1 VAPNPTRVR
10 LYVAEKIAGGVDMD
24 LSEIL
29 VNLIKGEQNSAE
41 HLARNPFG
49 RVPVLEL
56 SDGSH
61 LGESLAIM
69 EYLEELHPEPP
80 MIGREPLERARVRE
94 LERIAELGVLGPVA
108 RIVHA
113 TNSPLGHTPNAGIAD
128 YFRPA
133 LEKALGVLEEAIAD
147 GREFVAGDRCTIADC
162 TLQAAFQFARYGKLD
177 AYDAYPNLLR
187 WDAAYRAR
195 PPAGAVLTM

>member
-1 VAPNPTRVR
+1 MKLYVTPVAPNPTRVR
-10 LYVAEKIAGGVDMD
+10 LYVAEKMAGGVDMD

-69 EYLEELHPEPP
+69 ETLDKVRAQWGLKYP
-80 MIGREPLERARVRE
+80 ME
-94 LERIAELGVLGPVA
+94 
-108 RIVHA
+108 
-113 TNSPLGHTPNAGIAD
+113 
-128 YFRPA
+128 
-133 LEKALGVLEEAIAD
+133 
-147 GREFVAGDRCTIADC
+147 
-162 TLQAAFQFARYGKLD
+162 
-177 AYDAYPNLLR
+177 
-187 WDAAYRAR
+187 
-195 PPAGAVLTM
+195 